1 MPRAYPEEFRRDV
14 VEIARRN
21 ETPIA
26 QIAKD
31 CGISDAVIRRWLAK
45 ADIEDGLK
53 PVTAVMESAELREA
67 NKRIRLLEMENEVLR
82 RAAVYLGR
90 GINPK

>member
-1 MPRAYPEEFRRDV
+1 MSVMPRAYPAEFGRDV
-14 VEIARRN
+14 VEIAWRN

-26 QIAKD
+26 KD
-31 CGISDAVIRRWLAK
+31 FGISDAVIRSWLAK
-45 ADIEDGLK
+45 IDIKDGLK
-53 PVTAVMESAELREA
+53 PVTAVMESAELQEV
-67 NKRIRLLEMENEVLR
+67 NERIRLMDMEYGVLR